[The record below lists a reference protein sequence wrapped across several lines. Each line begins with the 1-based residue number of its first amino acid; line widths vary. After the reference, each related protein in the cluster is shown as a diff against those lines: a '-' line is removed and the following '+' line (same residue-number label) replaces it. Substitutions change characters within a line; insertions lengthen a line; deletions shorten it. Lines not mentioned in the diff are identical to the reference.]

1 MSHFHRDPATFLEE
15 LVKIP
20 SVSGSEGAA
29 AAWLVSRM
37 SDLRYDEAFVDGA
50 GSPTGILGQG
60 QKTLILLGHIDTVPG
75 DVPVRRTPGRL
86 YGRGTVDAKGPL
98 AAFTLAAAA
107 VGPREGWRIVVVG
120 AVEEESATARGAR
133 AAAELYRPEA
143 CIIGEP
149 SSWQKLCV
157 GYKGRLLVDC
167 RLTRPLTHT
176 AGRERGGCEDMVDF
190 WNRISQL
197 ATSLNTGATRIF
209 EQLSPSLRSMRSQND
224 GLLETVEARIGLR
237 LPPGLKVAEVE
248 SSLGKLAS
256 LTRKGLS
263 RSDATIDESGEI
275 ELSFSGREEA
285 FRAGKSNPLVRA
297 FLQAIRD
304 EDGTPGFV
312 VKTGTSD
319 MNLVGP
325 AWGCPILAYG
335 PGDSS
340 LDHTPDEHIEI
351 AELES
356 SIGVLG
362 RAIRQLTSSPS

>member
-1 MSHFHRDPATFLEE
+1 M
-15 LVKIP
+15 
-20 SVSGSEGAA
+20 
-29 AAWLVSRM
+29 
-37 SDLRYDEAFVDGA
+37 
-50 GSPTGILGQG
+50 
-60 QKTLILLGHIDTVPG
+60 
-75 DVPVRRTPGRL
+75 
-86 YGRGTVDAKGPL
+86 
-98 AAFTLAAAA
+98 
-107 VGPREGWRIVVVG
+107 
-120 AVEEESATARGAR
+120 
-133 AAAELYRPEA
+133 
-143 CIIGEP
+143 
-149 SSWQKLCV
+149 
-157 GYKGRLLVDC
+157 
-167 RLTRPLTHT
+167 
-176 AGRERGGCEDMVDF
+176 
-190 WNRISQL
+190 
-197 ATSLNTGATRIF
+197 
-209 EQLSPSLRSMRSQND
+209 
-224 GLLETVEARIGLR
+224 
-237 LPPGLKVAEVE
+237 E

-256 LTRKGLS
+256 LTREVQG